1 MEKNISK
8 SNVDAIL
15 NIQTIKLDCEK
26 NKESV
31 LPKKTLF
38 VSKLETIDFDGFLKL
53 YNTHTSE
60 NDSGHVI
67 KDTVVMKSITVSEE
81 YTKPPL
87 RYNEAGLI
95 KFLEKKGIGRPSTY
109 SSIISNIDRKYV
121 EQKC

>member
-1 MEKNISK
+1 MS
-8 SNVDAIL
+8 DAIL

-38 VSKLETIDFDGFLKL
+38 VLTETIDFDGFLKL

-60 NDSGHVI
+60 NDSGHVKL
-67 KDTVVMKSITVSEE
+67 KDTVVDMKSITVSEE

-109 SSIISNIDRKYV
+109 SSIISKIIDSKYV
-121 EQKC
+121 E